1 MQTLYEN
8 TLKSHKCSNNNC
20 FKDMVSYKLHT
31 KCFESVVSK
40 GFVDYAMI
48 EWEFNNEKIS
58 YR

>member
-40 GFVDYAMI
+40 EFVDYAMI
-48 EWEFNNEKIS
+48 EWE
-58 YR
+58 